1 MGAKCLFAV
10 LAVKGW
16 RRILS
21 GRLRAAHRCGGSIP
35 YLLVPILLGGLLW
48 AQFYGGEARV
58 VLPVKSAS
66 ERKALQKA
74 GVADGY
80 CALGA
85 EDSCLY
91 YFKGGRWYRLCGE
104 CDPPPAPVRIDSLSS
119 VFSDLLV
126 HWSGEPLRPGEKVQ
140 MLLLPDSLL
149 IEGETPVLYTA
160 LPHGGYYS
168 VLLRRKGECG
178 FSPWYRKDSVRVSY
192 KACPPALWGERSIE
206 VVGVGGACWATVD
219 WEGPNTL
226 AALRGKD
233 GTLYFSSRR
242 LAQIKAAL
250 PEGWRLPTI
259 AEAEKLL
266 SAINFVPERLSR
278 FAPSKKGAYAPA
290 TKEWIGVGTASV
302 YLLDTPDYALVI
314 NPLGGMVAPLE
325 GKEVYAR
332 IRLLRQ

>member
-1 MGAKCLFAV
+1 MGVKCLFAI

-16 RRILS
+16 RRILL
-21 GRLRAAHRCGGSIP
+21 GRLRATHRYGGSIP

-48 AQFYGGEARV
+48 AQFSGGEARV
-58 VLPVKSAS
+58 VFPVKSAS
-66 ERKALQKA
+66 ERKALQEA

-80 CALGA
+80 CVLGA

-168 VLLRRKGECG
+168 VLLLRKGECG

-233 GTLYFSSRR
+233 GTFYFSSRR

-250 PEGWRLPTI
+250 PEG
-259 AEAEKLL
+259 
-266 SAINFVPERLSR
+266 RLSR

-302 YLLDTPDYALVI
+302 YLLDTPDYALVL